1 MVLTI
6 IFLNV
11 VRFPLRRESER
22 LFITPVQHFFHEMAV
37 LTIVW
42 LSSFTHLRALCASGF
57 HLLLQ
62 LLLSNY
68 LEVEASRQS
77 QWQHHTLQSH
87 LPEAAR
93 GRWPLQ
99 VWLLPTR
106 LESTGN
112 LIQVCTMTNKSA
124 ALTHIFLLWRN
135 EAAITH
141 TNSPRQWG
149 GAKVEPHRRAHLR
162 GQVLCLSKDGQPAE
176 KGARGDRVPQDFW
189 ELPP

>member
-1 MVLTI
+1 ML
-6 IFLNV
+6 LNV
-11 VRFPLRRESER
+11 VRLPLRRESGR
-22 LFITPVQHFFHEMAV
+22 LFITPVPHFFHKMAV

-42 LSSFTHLRALCASGF
+42 LSSFTHLRALCASGL

-68 LEVEASRQS
+68 LEVETSHQS
-77 QWQHHTLQSH
+77 QWQHHTLPSH
-87 LPEAAR
+87 LPEAAWR
-93 GRWPLQ
+93 WWPLQ

-106 LESTGN
+106 LESTEN

-124 ALTHIFLLWRN
+124 ALMHIFLLWRN

-141 TNSPRQWG
+141 TDSPRQWG
-149 GAKVEPHRRAHLR
+149 GAKVEPHWWAHLR

-176 KGARGDRVPQDFW
+176 KGARGDRVPQDIW